1 MERAS
6 PRALVGWKR
15 EPSRS
20 GIVVTLQLIADH
32 AAYRAGEVDR
42 VPVVLSDRQLR
53 CSPAISHAPMPNAA
67 WQPLA
72 CAAGGNSGAGT
83 SRVQHPQLPMV
94 VIARSSPAGKKRSAD
109 A

>member
-6 PRALVGWKR
+6 PRALIGWKR
-15 EPSRS
+15 EQSRS

-53 CSPAISHAPMPNAA
+53 SFARDLARANAERGMD
-67 WQPLA
+67 LF
-72 CAAGGNSGAGT
+72 
-83 SRVQHPQLPMV
+83 
-94 VIARSSPAGKKRSAD
+94 ARRPWWKFWARP
-109 A
+109 